1 MVEMIKPQGVP
12 CKMLRGNSFET
23 HKINPHDWFHGSIQN
38 IWTIPICKK
47 PLCQNNF
54 EKKPS
59 KSMRTWPTFQKIILY
74 VSISRIMNLNVRHIP
89 GIKDA
94 KNMF

>member
-1 MVEMIKPQGVP
+1 MTDFMA
-12 CKMLRGNSFET
+12 LF
-23 HKINPHDWFHGSIQN
+23 KIFGPYQFVKNLFA
-38 IWTIPICKK
+38 
-47 PLCQNNF
+47 
-54 EKKPS
+54 
-59 KSMRTWPTFQKIILY
+59 KIILKKKPQNPWELGLHFKKIILF

>member
-1 MVEMIKPQGVP
+1 MTDFMA
-12 CKMLRGNSFET
+12 LF
-23 HKINPHDWFHGSIQN
+23 KIFGPYQFVKNLFAKI
-38 IWTIPICKK
+38 ILKK
-47 PLCQNNF
+47 
-54 EKKPS
+54 KTS

>member
-1 MVEMIKPQGVP
+1 
-12 CKMLRGNSFET
+12 
-23 HKINPHDWFHGSIQN
+23 
-38 IWTIPICKK
+38 
-47 PLCQNNF
+47 
-54 EKKPS
+54 
-59 KSMRTWPTFQKIILY
+59 MRTWPTFQKIILY

>member
-1 MVEMIKPQGVP
+1 MP

-23 HKINPHDWFHGSIQN
+23 HKINPHDWFHGFIQN

-54 EKKPS
+54 EKKTQNPWELGLHF
-59 KSMRTWPTFQKIILY
+59 KKIILF
-74 VSISRIMNLNVRHIP
+74 VSISRIMNLIVRHIP